1 MKKQLLFLVL
11 VIILNFTNETLNAQ
25 VHYKNTVATQ
35 DNSSAIGQESVANA
49 DASFASGFKTTAS
62 GAKSTALGIT
72 SEASGVGST
81 TLGINN
87 LAIGNY
93 SVTIGSNLKAV
104 QDHSIVIGSGDPVSP
119 RLTNNQTY
127 SLMVGFLSQY
137 PTLFVGTSPLY
148 NKTGSIAIG
157 NVVNENGYMDP
168 QAKLHIRADANEEA
182 AVFIEPHSWD
192 EGDSAVLYLGNKQNS
207 IYSGKAEGIV
217 YATQQNHIFTGG
229 DVYIEDIDKGIIMKS
244 PDGKCW
250 RGTLDNS
257 GSLQFTQLDACP
269 GNTTSVVE
277 SKMSYH
283 GDMTVF
289 PNPTDHFITVKL
301 KENSFSKSRKLKAI
315 IIDQYGNEILSTTFN
330 GQTVGFYTADL
341 PVGSYFVKVTDG
353 NHAIT
358 KQFVKK

>member
-182 AVFIEPHSWD
+182 AVFIEPHS
-192 EGDSAVLYLGNKQNS
+192 
-207 IYSGKAEGIV
+207 
-217 YATQQNHIFTGG
+217 
-229 DVYIEDIDKGIIMKS
+229 
-244 PDGKCW
+244 
-250 RGTLDNS
+250 
-257 GSLQFTQLDACP
+257 
-269 GNTTSVVE
+269 
-277 SKMSYH
+277 
-283 GDMTVF
+283 
-289 PNPTDHFITVKL
+289 
-301 KENSFSKSRKLKAI
+301 
-315 IIDQYGNEILSTTFN
+315 
-330 GQTVGFYTADL
+330 
-341 PVGSYFVKVTDG
+341 
-353 NHAIT
+353 
-358 KQFVKK
+358 

>member
-1 MKKQLLFLVL
+1 MIKKRFFLLA
-11 VIILNFTNETLNAQ
+11 ILLTVSITVMQAQ
-25 VHYKNTVATQ
+25 CFNC
-35 DNSSAIGQESVANA
+35 DPGSSASGDFSTAIGHTSTASGF
-49 DASFASGFKTTAS
+49 ASFAAGAHSVAAGSTSLSLGLWNVNTEDAYYSTTIGSYCKTTANS
-62 GAKSTALGIT
+62 AMVFGAGI
-72 SEASGVGST
+72 SENNF
-81 TLGINN
+81 LINN
-87 LAIGNY
+87 Q
-93 SVTIGSNLKAV
+93 S
-104 QDHSIVIGSGDPVSP
+104 
-119 RLTNNQTY
+119 Y
-127 SLMVGFLSQY
+127 SLIIGFNSTK
-137 PTLFVGTSPLY
+137 PTFFVSTSPGPGT
-148 NKTGSIAIG
+148 TGKIAIG
-157 NVVNENGYMDP
+157 NVINENGYMDP
-168 QAKLHIRADANEEA
+168 KVKLHLRADEGEEA

-301 KENSFSKSRKLKAI
+301 KENSFSKNRKLKAI

-330 GQTVGFYTADL
+330 GPTVGFYTADL